1 MLKRIRLTWKALL
14 ATVLVATA
22 TWSVLDLLQTDH
34 LRAIFQTRLSAVLG
48 EKAAANRI
56 LFDNHI
62 RAYHQ
67 SVRLLA
73 AQKSFLDHIADWSSA
88 SPPTTAPIHH
98 ERPPAWLP
106 RASVLRGFTPLPIL
120 LLLDHAGVVRELYQ
134 GQIAPP
140 PRVLMEPTPLLM
152 ELSHNQTFITAIAG
166 TPYLITAETVVDGR
180 GEPKATLMLAAPL
193 NDEFLSRYQGP
204 VGRYT
209 GLVALLE
216 GENQTIIATN
226 QPDTLRS
233 GVPLAATSEKFLVSG
248 HSFFDY
254 GSSDLLLQLVTL
266 ESTETLESLLR
277 SILSTERHQRFITAG
292 ALIISCLL
300 IMVWITRNIEQ
311 ITRDIVDFS
320 RNVLDSK
327 TSPVP
332 EQLDELQTLRT
343 RFEQLTKEIIG
354 TRDTLKMELEERKR
368 IESVIRKLSRAV
380 EQSPAAVMIT
390 DSTGRIEYVNPQ
402 FTVLTGYAADES
414 LGRDPGFLKSGK
426 TPAPTYKNLWE
437 TILAGQVWRGELH
450 NRRKDGTTY
459 WELNAISTIH
469 DREQGTTHYV
479 AIKEDVSLR
488 IEMEKALEQARAAAE
503 AAIQV
508 KNDFMANISHE
519 LRTPLNTIIGC
530 TNLVLEKTCGELN
543 KTQRKYL
550 KEVLTGADRLT
561 VMIDDLLDISQV
573 DTKQFILEKQMF
585 ELRGLVEGAAAM
597 VASEAMAKNL
607 EFTCQIHP
615 RTPVRLRGDPVR
627 LRHALLHLLG
637 NAIKFT
643 PHGKVTLLV
652 EPAPPPADPGTIIIT
667 IADTGIGIPEELHTA
682 IFDPFTQ
689 ADSSMSRPYGGSGL
703 GLAITKRIIE
713 LMGGSIR
720 MMSQVNEGSV
730 FIISIPLE
738 LPRQDLPYHQSVE
751 PDASPACA
759 LPGRKA
765 LVAGKHPV
773 NRLILKKL
781 LLARGMEVSEASQ
794 CQVVEN
800 MAEETG
806 AVDFDLICLDCSLSP
821 SGGLEEIRRLRA
833 IPGMAMAPILLF
845 GGDDPRPLE
854 DLANIQILPKPIR
867 RAQVFRAINLALQIP
882 LDGLDEGMEPAGHEN
897 GVPEAWTNGRSL

>member
-1 MLKRIRLTWKALL
+1 KA
-14 ATVLVATA
+14 
-22 TWSVLDLLQTDH
+22 S
-34 LRAIFQTRLSAVLG
+34 
-48 EKAAANRI
+48 ANRI

-73 AQKSFLDHIADWSSA
+73 AQKNFLDYIADW
-88 SPPTTAPIHH
+88 PAPGEPQTRILHH
-98 ERPPAWLP
+98 ERPPVWLP

-120 LLLDHAGVVRELYQ
+120 ILLDHAGAVREIYQ
-134 GQIAPP
+134 GQTAPV
-140 PRVLMEPTPLLM
+140 PRELLEPTPLLM
-152 ELSHNQTFITAIAG
+152 ELSHNQSFLTSIAG
-166 TPYLITAETVVDGR
+166 TPYLITSETLLDR
-180 GEPKATLMLAAPL
+180 QSEPKATLMLAAPL
-193 NDEFLSRYQGP
+193 NDEFLSRHQGP

-216 GENQTIIATN
+216 GENQIIMASN
-226 QPDTLRS
+226 QPELLPS
-233 GVPLAATSEKFLVSG
+233 GIPLAQTSGRFLVSG

-277 SILSTERHQRFITAG
+277 SILSTERRQRFITAA

-311 ITRDIVDFS
+311 ITRNIVDFS
-320 RNVLDSK
+320 RDVLDSQAHE
-327 TSPVP
+327 PLEP
-332 EQLDELQTLRT
+332 QDELQTLRS
-343 RFEQLTKEIIG
+343 RFFHLTQEIIS
-354 TRDTLKMELEERKR
+354 TRDTLKTELEERKR
-368 IESVIRKLSRAV
+368 IESAIRKLSRAV

-390 DSTGRIEYVNPQ
+390 NPQGRIEYVNPQ
-402 FTVLTGYAADES
+402 FTVLTGYTSEES
-414 LGRDPGFLKSGK
+414 IGRDPGFLKSGK
-426 TPAPTYKNLWE
+426 TPASTYKNLWE
-437 TILAGQVWRGELH
+437 TISAGQVWRGELH
-450 NRRKDGTTY
+450 NRRKDGTSY
-459 WELNAISTIH
+459 WEINAISTIH
-469 DREQGTTHYV
+469 DRETGTTQYV

-530 TNLVLEKTCGELN
+530 ANLVLEKTCGELN

-561 VMIDDLLDISQV
+561 VMIDDLLDISRV

-585 ELRGLVEGAAAM
+585 ELKGLVEGAAAM
-597 VASEAMAKNL
+597 VAIEARNKAL
-607 EFTCQIHP
+607 EFSCTLHP
-615 RTPVRLRGDPVR
+615 DAPQRLRGDPVR

-643 PHGKVTLLV
+643 HQGKVSLTV
-652 EPAPPPADPGTIIIT
+652 ESAPPPADPGTIVIT
-667 IADTGIGIPEELHTA
+667 IVDTGIGIPEELHTT

-689 ADSSMSRPYGGSGL
+689 ADSSLSRPYGGSGL

-713 LMGGSIR
+713 LMGGVIR
-720 MMSQVNEGSV
+720 VSSRVNEGSTFV
-730 FIISIPLE
+730 ITLPLE
-738 LPRQDLPYHQSVE
+738 LPRQDLPAAPGPAPVMISS
-751 PDASPACA
+751 SPVCA

-781 LLARGMEVSEASQ
+781 LLARGMEVIEASQ
-794 CQVVEN
+794 CQVVES
-800 MAEETG
+800 MIDEAGQTQ
-806 AVDFDLICLDCSLSP
+806 FDLICLD
-821 SGGLEEIRRLRA
+821 
-833 IPGMAMAPILLF
+833 
-845 GGDDPRPLE
+845 
-854 DLANIQILPKPIR
+854 
-867 RAQVFRAINLALQIP
+867 
-882 LDGLDEGMEPAGHEN
+882 
-897 GVPEAWTNGRSL
+897 

>member
-1 MLKRIRLTWKALL
+1 MTPKAMLKRLPLTWKALV

-22 TWSVLDLLQTDH
+22 TWSLLDVIQTDH
-34 LRAIFQTRLSAVLG
+34 LRAIFQSRLSTVLG
-48 EKAAANRI
+48 EKASANRI

-73 AQKSFLDHIADWSSA
+73 AQKSFLDHIATLA
-88 SPPTTAPIHH
+88 TPPEPETRPIHH
-98 ERPPAWLP
+98 DRPPPWLP

-120 LLLDHAGVVRELYQ
+120 LLLDHNGLVREIYQ
-134 GQIAPP
+134 GQSAPP
-140 PRVLMEPTPLLM
+140 PRELLEPTPLLM
-152 ELSHNQTFITAIAG
+152 ELSHNQTFLTAIAA
-166 TPYLITAETVVDGR
+166 TPYLITSETVLDSH

-193 NDEFLSRYQGP
+193 NDEFLSRFQGP

-226 QPDTLRS
+226 QPDILPS
-233 GVPLAATSEKFLVSG
+233 GVPLAQTSERFLVSG

-277 SILSTERHQRFITAG
+277 SILSTERRQRFITAA

-320 RNVLDSK
+320 RNVLDAK
-327 TSPVP
+327 TRAPI
-332 EQLDELQTLRT
+332 EQRDELQTLRS
-343 RFEQLTKEIIG
+343 RFLQLTTEIIS
-354 TRDTLKMELEERKR
+354 TRDTLKTELEERKR
-368 IESVIRKLSRAV
+368 IESAIRKLSRAV

-390 DSTGRIEYVNPQ
+390 NPAGRIEYVNPQ
-402 FTVLTGYAADES
+402 FTVLTGYTSEES

-426 TPAPTYKNLWE
+426 TPASTYKNLWE
-437 TILAGQVWRGELH
+437 TISSGQVWRGELH

-530 TNLVLEKTCGELN
+530 ANLVLEKTCGELN

-561 VMIDDLLDISQV
+561 VMIDDLLDISRV
-573 DTKQFILEKQMF
+573 DTKQFILEKQLF

-597 VASEAMAKNL
+597 VATEAQAKSL
-607 EFTCQIHP
+607 AFTCHIHP
-615 RTPVRLRGDPVR
+615 DAPTRLRGDPVR

-643 PHGKVTLLV
+643 PHGKVSLQV
-652 EPAPPPADPGTIIIT
+652 ESAPPPAEPGTVIIT
-667 IADTGIGIPEELHTA
+667 IADTGIGIPEELHTT

-689 ADSSMSRPYGGSGL
+689 ADSSLSRPYGGSGL

-713 LMGGSIR
+713 LMGGTIR
-720 MMSQVNEGSV
+720 VSSQVNEGSI
-730 FIISIPLE
+730 FIITLPLE
-738 LPRQDLPYHQSVE
+738 MPRQDLPQHVSVDSGE
-751 PDASPACA
+751 GPACS

-781 LLARGMEVSEASQ
+781 LLARGMEVSEAGQ
-794 CQVVEN
+794 CQVAEAL
-800 MAEETG
+800 AEETG
-806 AVDFDLICLDCSLSP
+806 PVVFDLICLDCSLSP
-821 SGGLEEIRRLRA
+821 SGGLEETRRLRA
-833 IPGMAMAPILLF
+833 IPGMANAPILLF
-845 GGDDPRPLE
+845 GGDDLRVPGDTPGV
-854 DLANIQILPKPIR
+854 QILPKPIR
-867 RAQVFRAINLALQIP
+867 RTQVYQAIDLALQIP
-882 LDGLDEGMEPAGHEN
+882 AEPMEETLVVAELEN
-897 GVPEAWTNGRSL
+897 GV